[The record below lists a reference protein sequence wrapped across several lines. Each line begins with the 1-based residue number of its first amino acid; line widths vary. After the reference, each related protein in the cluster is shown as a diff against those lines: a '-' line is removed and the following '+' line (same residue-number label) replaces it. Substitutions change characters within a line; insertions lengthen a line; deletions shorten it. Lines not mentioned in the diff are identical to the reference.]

1 MSDSGI
7 IFLGTSELDDLLA
20 FVEVVEEDEAGGS
33 DEAGCSEVGVKN
45 DLTDAILAA
54 LVLGAFIACNGS
66 RGGGIDFGD
75 GSQ

>member
-7 IFLGTSELDDLLA
+7 IFLGASEPDDLLEL
-20 FVEVVEEDEAGGS
+20 VEAVWEEEAGGS
-33 DEAGCSEVGVKN
+33 DGAGCSEVGVKN

-54 LVLGAFIACNGS
+54 LVLGAFMACNGS